1 MYPSE
6 WTDSEISA
14 RLETFRYKYTNHSS
28 VLSVCVI
35 HVYVYEL
42 GRVCAMAHVEVRGQP
57 WVSVLSCLL
66 FEPGSLVVAYTRL
79 AGL

>member
-1 MYPSE
+1 MCPSG

-42 GRVCAMAHVEVRGQP
+42 GRVC
-57 WVSVLSCLL
+57 VLWHTWRSGDSLGCQFCPAF